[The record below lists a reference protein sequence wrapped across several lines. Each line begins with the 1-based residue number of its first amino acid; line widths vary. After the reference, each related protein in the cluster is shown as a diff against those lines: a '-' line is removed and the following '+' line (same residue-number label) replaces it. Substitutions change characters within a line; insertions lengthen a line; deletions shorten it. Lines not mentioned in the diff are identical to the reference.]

1 MTNPTKPEFRR
12 AVFTRFI
19 DVDLI
24 AVAELFVMRSFAAC
38 LVFSSLFGV
47 FAAAEEK
54 AAPKEEKITF
64 DQHILPIFREKCG
77 SCHNANDKKGDLVLD
92 NYGLA
97 MQGGASGEV
106 VRSDGDASQSQLY
119 LVVAHLAEPKMPPQ
133 QPKLPDEQLTLI
145 RKWIEG
151 GSLENSG
158 SKAKPK
164 KNMAVSKVT
173 VSNQRPAGPPPMP
186 ESLPLEPLVQSS
198 RGNGTTALAANPWSP
213 LIAVAGHKQV
223 ILYDTRT
230 REVSGILP
238 FPEGVAH
245 VLKFSRNG
253 QWLLAGGGRG
263 AHSGKVILWDV
274 KSGKRVAEVGAEY
287 DVVLAADISP
297 DHTQVALG
305 GPKKIVRVY
314 DTSTGE
320 LLYEK
325 NKHTDWITALEF
337 SPDGVLL
344 ASSDRSNGLIV
355 WEAFTGREFYVLTGH
370 TAAVTDVS
378 WSPDSNVLASCS
390 EDTTIRLWEMQ
401 NGGQIKN
408 WGAHGGGVTAVEFT
422 RDSRIASTGRDNTAK
437 LWDINGGAIRGFPGL
452 GDIGMEVAF
461 DSENDF
467 MVAGDLTGTIHF
479 WNAKDGA
486 VIGQLNTNPPPL
498 AKQIEIATQ
507 ALAAIEPTANQAAAN
522 FAALNKPFADRKG
535 GVTAALNVVAEANS
549 VVEATTKAK
558 ADADAD
564 VAVKT
569 QALQAAETNLTATQA
584 AMNQAAGERDAAN
597 KAVVDLRAR
606 VKALT
611 DAVTATDA
619 EATQALAAFEAKPD
633 DANLKVANVAANK
646 KLSDALVALSEA
658 AKQSATGVLE
668 LPVKGDAFTS
678 TIAALNAA
686 KAARDKGITDKAAA
700 EKVVVDIAAKLKAW
714 TDVAV
719 VAKANADKVVAEA
732 TPTPEQQKQL
742 ADAELAAKTSMEKLA
757 VLRGQVERLN
767 AAKGRS
773 FQTANVTS
781 N

>member
-1 MTNPTKPEFRR
+1 
-12 AVFTRFI
+12 
-19 DVDLI
+19 
-24 AVAELFVMRSFAAC
+24 MRSFAVC
-38 LVFSSLFGV
+38 LIVTSLFGG
-47 FAAAEEK
+47 FSAAEEK

-106 VRSDGDASQSQLY
+106 VRTDGDASQSQLY

-133 QPKLPDEQLTLI
+133 QPKLADEQLTLI

-164 KNMAVSKVT
+164 KNLAVSKVT

-230 REVSGILP
+230 REVAGVLP

-274 KSGKRVAEVGAEY
+274 KTGKRVAEVGAEY

-344 ASSDRSNGLIV
+344 ATADRSNGLIV

-370 TAAVTDVS
+370 TGSVTDVS
-378 WSPDSNVLASCS
+378 WSPDSNVLASSS

-422 RDSRIASTGRDNTAK
+422 RDNRIASTGRDNTAK

-467 MVAGDLTGTIHF
+467 MVAGDLTGTIHI

-498 AKQIEIATQ
+498 ARQIEVATQ
-507 ALAAIEPTANQAAAN
+507 SLVAIETTANQAAGN
-522 FAALNKPFADRKG
+522 FAALSKAIADRKS
-535 GVTAALNVVAEANS
+535 AAEAAVKVVTEATA

-558 ADADAD
+558 AEGDAD
-564 VAVKT
+564 VVAKA
-569 QALQAAETNLTATQA
+569 QALQAAETTMTAAQA
-584 AMNQAAGERDAAN
+584 ALTKAAGERETVN
-597 KAVVDLRAR
+597 KAVADLRTK
-606 VKALT
+606 VKALAE
-611 DAVTATDA
+611 AVTAA
-619 EATQALAAFEAKPD
+619 EVEATQALAAFEVKPD
-633 DANLKVANVAANK
+633 DANIKAANVAANK
-646 KLSDALVALSEA
+646 KLVDALAALSEA
-658 AKQSATGVLE
+658 TKQSAGAVVE
-668 LPVKGDAFTS
+668 LPAKSEAFAT
-678 TIAALNAA
+678 TTTAWNVA
-686 KAARDKGITDKAAA
+686 KAAREKGATDKATA
-700 EKVVVDIAAKLKAW
+700 EKAVVDVAAKLKAW
-714 TDVAV
+714 TDVMA
-719 VAKANADKVVAEA
+719 VAKANADKAVAEA
-732 TPTPEQQKQL
+732 VVTPEQQKQL
-742 ADAELAAKTSMEKLA
+742 ADAESAAKSSMEKVAALK
-757 VLRGQVERLN
+757 GQIDRLN